1 MLIAR
6 HNMTF
11 LEASR
16 TTLEEFEI
24 YNMAY
29 LIQQED
35 MRYHSAIQAWFN
47 QTVQATKGKGK
58 SARSAYKT
66 FDDFYNHKDE
76 FDKIFNK
83 EEVKQVNNKR
93 LSLADRN
100 RRLNQSIK
108 ERG

>member
-1 MLIAR
+1 
-6 HNMTF
+6 MTF

-58 SARSAYKT
+58 STKSAYKT

-83 EEVKQVNNKR
+83 EQVKQVNNKR

-100 RRLNQSIK
+100 RRLNQSMK

>member
-1 MLIAR
+1 
-6 HNMTF
+6 
-11 LEASR
+11 
-16 TTLEEFEI
+16 
-24 YNMAY
+24 MAY

-58 SARSAYKT
+58 SAKSAYRT
-66 FDDFYNHKDE
+66 FDDFYNHKNE
-76 FDKIFNK
+76 FDKIFK
-83 EEVKQVNNKR
+83 KDEVKSNNKR

-100 RRLNQSIK
+100 RRLNQSMR

>member
-1 MLIAR
+1 
-6 HNMTF
+6 MTF
-11 LEASR
+11 KEASR

-24 YNMAY
+24 YNTAY

-66 FDDFYNHKDE
+66 FDDFYNHRDE

-100 RRLNQSIK
+100 RRLNQSMK

>member
-1 MLIAR
+1 
-6 HNMTF
+6 MTF

-16 TTLEEFEI
+16 TTLEEFKI

-35 MRYHSAIQAWFN
+35 LRYHSAIQAWFN

-76 FDKIFNK
+76 FEKIFNK

-100 RRLNQSIK
+100 RRLNQSLK

>member
-1 MLIAR
+1 
-6 HNMTF
+6 MTF
-11 LEASR
+11 LEASQ

-58 SARSAYKT
+58 STRSAYKT

-76 FDKIFNK
+76 FDKIFNR

-100 RRLNQSIK
+100 RRLNQSMK

>member
-1 MLIAR
+1 
-6 HNMTF
+6 MTF
-11 LEASR
+11 LEASQ

-35 MRYHSAIQAWFN
+35 LRYHSAIQAWFN

-100 RRLNQSIK
+100 RRLNQSMR

>member
-1 MLIAR
+1 
-6 HNMTF
+6 MTF

-24 YNMAY
+24 YNKAY

-58 SARSAYKT
+58 SARSAYRT
-66 FDDFYNHKDE
+66 FDDFYNHKEE
-76 FDKIFNK
+76 FDKIFK
-83 EEVKQVNNKR
+83 KDEVKPNNKR

-100 RRLNQSIK
+100 RRLNQSLK

>member
-1 MLIAR
+1 
-6 HNMTF
+6 MTF
-11 LEASR
+11 QEASR

-24 YNMAY
+24 YNTAY
-29 LIQQED
+29 LIKQED

-66 FDDFYNHKDE
+66 FDDFYNHKNE
-76 FDKIFNK
+76 FDKIFK
-83 EEVKQVNNKR
+83 KDEVGQVKQKKM
-93 LSLADRN
+93 SLADRN
-100 RRLNQSIK
+100 RRLNQSMR

>member
-1 MLIAR
+1 
-6 HNMTF
+6 MTF
-11 LEASR
+11 KEASR

-58 SARSAYKT
+58 SARSAFKT

-76 FDKIFNK
+76 FDKIFKK
-83 EEVKQVNNKR
+83 EEVGQIKQKKM
-93 LSLADRN
+93 SLADRN
-100 RRLNQSIK
+100 RRLNQSMR

>member
-1 MLIAR
+1 
-6 HNMTF
+6 MTF

-35 MRYHSAIQAWFN
+35 RRYHSAIQAWFN
-47 QTVQATKGKGK
+47 QTVQATKSKGK

-66 FDDFYNHKDE
+66 FDDFYNHRDE

-93 LSLADRN
+93 LNLADRN
-100 RRLNQSIK
+100 RRLNQSMR

>member
-1 MLIAR
+1 
-6 HNMTF
+6 MTF

-76 FDKIFNK
+76 FDKIFK
-83 EEVKQVNNKR
+83 KDDVKPNNKR

-100 RRLNQSIK
+100 RRLNQSMN

>member
-1 MLIAR
+1 
-6 HNMTF
+6 MTF
-11 LEASR
+11 QEALR

-24 YNMAY
+24 YNTAY

-35 MRYHSAIQAWFN
+35 RRYNSAIQAWFN

-58 SARSAYKT
+58 SARSAYRT

-100 RRLNQSIK
+100 RRLNQSMK

>member
-1 MLIAR
+1 
-6 HNMTF
+6 MTF
-11 LEASR
+11 KEASR

-24 YNMAY
+24 YNIAY

-76 FDKIFNK
+76 LDKIFNK

-100 RRLNQSIK
+100 RRLNQFMK

>member
-1 MLIAR
+1 
-6 HNMTF
+6 MTF
-11 LEASR
+11 LEASQ

-24 YNMAY
+24 YNLAY

-35 MRYHSAIQAWFN
+35 LRYHSAIQAWFN

-58 SARSAYKT
+58 RAKSAYRT
-66 FDDFYNHKDE
+66 FDDFYNHKNE
-76 FDKIFNK
+76 FDKIFK
-83 EEVKQVNNKR
+83 KDEVKPNNKR

>member
-1 MLIAR
+1 
-6 HNMTF
+6 MTF

-100 RRLNQSIK
+100 RRLNQLLK

>member
-1 MLIAR
+1 
-6 HNMTF
+6 MTF
-11 LEASR
+11 LEASQ

-35 MRYHSAIQAWFN
+35 LRYHSAIQAWFN

-66 FDDFYNHKDE
+66 FDDFYNHKNE

-93 LSLADRN
+93 LSLADKN
-100 RRLNQSIK
+100 RRLNQSMR

>member
-1 MLIAR
+1 
-6 HNMTF
+6 MTF
-11 LEASR
+11 KEASR

-24 YNMAY
+24 YNTAY

-35 MRYHSAIQAWFN
+35 RRYNSAIQAWFN

-58 SARSAYKT
+58 RARSAFKT

-76 FDKIFNK
+76 FDKIFRK
-83 EEVKQVNNKR
+83 DEVGQVKQKKM
-93 LSLADRN
+93 SLADKN
-100 RRLNQSIK
+100 RRLNQSMR

>member
-1 MLIAR
+1 
-6 HNMTF
+6 MTF
-11 LEASR
+11 LEASQ

-35 MRYHSAIQAWFN
+35 LRYHSAIQAWFN

-100 RRLNQSIK
+100 RRLNQSMK

>member
-1 MLIAR
+1 
-6 HNMTF
+6 MTF

-35 MRYHSAIQAWFN
+35 LRYHSAIQAWFN

-100 RRLNQSIK
+100 RRLNQSLK

>member
-1 MLIAR
+1 
-6 HNMTF
+6 MTF
-11 LEASR
+11 QEASR

-24 YNMAY
+24 YNTAY

-58 SARSAYKT
+58 SARSAYKM

-76 FDKIFNK
+76 FDKIFK
-83 EEVKQVNNKR
+83 KDDVGQVKQKKT
-93 LSLADRN
+93 SLADRN
-100 RRLNQSIK
+100 RRLNQSMR

>member
-1 MLIAR
+1 
-6 HNMTF
+6 MTF
-11 LEASR
+11 QEASQ

-24 YNMAY
+24 YNTAY

-35 MRYHSAIQAWFN
+35 RRYNSAIQAWFN

-58 SARSAYKT
+58 NAKSAYRT
-66 FDDFYNHKDE
+66 FDDFYNHKNE

-83 EEVKQVNNKR
+83 KEVKPQKR
-93 LSLADRN
+93 LSLADIN
-100 RRLNQSIK
+100 RQLNQSIN

>member
-1 MLIAR
+1 
-6 HNMTF
+6 MTF

-83 EEVKQVNNKR
+83 EQVKQVNNKR

-100 RRLNQSIK
+100 RRLNQLLK
-108 ERG
+108 ERR

>member
-1 MLIAR
+1 
-6 HNMTF
+6 MTF
-11 LEASR
+11 QEASR

-24 YNMAY
+24 YNTAY

-58 SARSAYKT
+58 SAKSAYRT

-76 FDKIFNK
+76 FDKIFKKN
-83 EEVKQVNNKR
+83 EVGQVKQKKM
-93 LSLADRN
+93 SLADRN
-100 RRLNQSIK
+100 RRLNQSMK

>member
-1 MLIAR
+1 
-6 HNMTF
+6 MTF

-24 YNMAY
+24 YNKAY

-58 SARSAYKT
+58 SARSAYRT
-66 FDDFYNHKDE
+66 FDDFYNHKEE
-76 FDKIFNK
+76 FDKIFK
-83 EEVKQVNNKR
+83 KDDVKPNNKR

-100 RRLNQSIK
+100 RRLNQSMN

>member
-1 MLIAR
+1 
-6 HNMTF
+6 
-11 LEASR
+11 
-16 TTLEEFEI
+16 
-24 YNMAY
+24 MAY

-83 EEVKQVNNKR
+83 EEVKQVKNKR

-100 RRLNQSIK
+100 RRLNQSLK

>member
-1 MLIAR
+1 M
-6 HNMTF
+6 NF

-24 YNMAY
+24 YNKAY

-58 SARSAYKT
+58 SAKSAYRT
-66 FDDFYNHKDE
+66 FDDFYNHKEE
-76 FDKIFNK
+76 FDKIFK
-83 EEVKQVNNKR
+83 KDDVKPNNKR

-100 RRLNQSIK
+100 RRLNQSMN

>member
-1 MLIAR
+1 
-6 HNMTF
+6 MTF

-35 MRYHSAIQAWFN
+35 LRYHSAIQAWFN

-100 RRLNQSIK
+100 RRLNQSMK

>member
-1 MLIAR
+1 
-6 HNMTF
+6 MTF

-24 YNMAY
+24 YNTAY
-29 LIQQED
+29 LIKQED

-100 RRLNQSIK
+100 RRLNQSMK

>member
-1 MLIAR
+1 
-6 HNMTF
+6 MTF
-11 LEASR
+11 LEASQ

-29 LIQQED
+29 LIKQED
-35 MRYHSAIQAWFN
+35 RRYNSAIQAWFN

-58 SARSAYKT
+58 SAKSAYRT
-66 FDDFYNHKDE
+66 FDDFYNHKKE
-76 FDKIFNK
+76 FDKIFK
-83 EEVKQVNNKR
+83 KDEVKPNNKR

-100 RRLNQSIK
+100 RRLNQSLK

>member
-1 MLIAR
+1 
-6 HNMTF
+6 MTF
-11 LEASR
+11 EEASR

-24 YNMAY
+24 YNTAY
-29 LIQQED
+29 LIKQED

-58 SARSAYKT
+58 SARSAYRT
-66 FDDFYNHKDE
+66 FDDFYNHKNE
-76 FDKIFNK
+76 FDKIFK
-83 EEVKQVNNKR
+83 KDEVGQVKQKK

-100 RRLNQSIK
+100 RRLNQSMK

>member
-1 MLIAR
+1 
-6 HNMTF
+6 MTF

-66 FDDFYNHKDE
+66 FDDFYNHKNE

-100 RRLNQSIK
+100 RRLNQSLK

>member
-1 MLIAR
+1 
-6 HNMTF
+6 
-11 LEASR
+11 
-16 TTLEEFEI
+16 
-24 YNMAY
+24 MAY

-35 MRYHSAIQAWFN
+35 LRYHSAIQAWFN

-76 FDKIFNK
+76 FEKIFNK

-100 RRLNQSIK
+100 RRLNQSLK

>member
-1 MLIAR
+1 
-6 HNMTF
+6 MTF
-11 LEASR
+11 KEASR

-58 SARSAYKT
+58 STRSAYET
-66 FDDFYNHKDE
+66 FDDFYNHRDE
-76 FDKIFNK
+76 FDKIFK
-83 EEVKQVNNKR
+83 KDDVGQAKQKKI
-93 LSLADRN
+93 SLADRN
-100 RRLNQSIK
+100 RRLNQSMK